1 MLYFKDLVE
10 EGRKYVERE
19 LDANDDDE
27 LCDDCEDDDNASN
40 DE

>member
-1 MLYFKDLVE
+1 ME

-19 LDANDDDE
+19 LDANGDDE
-27 LCDDCEDDDNASN
+27 LSDDCEDDGNASN